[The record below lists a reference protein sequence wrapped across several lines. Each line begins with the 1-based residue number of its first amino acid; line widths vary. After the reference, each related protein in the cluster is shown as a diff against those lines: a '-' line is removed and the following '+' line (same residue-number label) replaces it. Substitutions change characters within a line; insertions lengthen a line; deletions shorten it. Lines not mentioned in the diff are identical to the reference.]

1 MKNVSELIFFRGKI
15 LVSLRVNENLRHVL
29 PLLYCIVLFA
39 GNWLG
44 TVYVELLLSLSAFLG
59 RNYRLHKKEEKKS
72 TYSCIFKNAAIDKP
86 NVGDFSHVLENAA
99 QSRFVAAFSKN
110 TNIGLSL

>member
-44 TVYVELLLSLSAFLG
+44 TVHVELLLSLSAFLG
-59 RNYRLHKKEEKKS
+59 RNYRLRKKKNKKAPIA
-72 TYSCIFKNAAIDKP
+72 TFLKTQ
-86 NVGDFSHVLENAA
+86 L
-99 QSRFVAAFSKN
+99 
-110 TNIGLSL
+110 

>member
-1 MKNVSELIFFRGKI
+1 MS
-15 LVSLRVNENLRHVL
+15 SL
-29 PLLYCIVLFA
+29 YYIVLFCLLA
-39 GNWLG
+39 IGWELFMWSFCG
-44 TVYVELLLSLSAFLG
+44 VLVELLLSLSAFLG

-72 TYSCIFKNAAIDKP
+72 TYSRNFKNAAIDKP
-86 NVGDFSHVLENAA
+86 NVGDFSRVLENVA